1 MKRLMI
7 ILLLLVSN
15 VALSQSNDSI
25 VSYTYTQNDS
35 INPIEKRVY
44 VVDDSETDK
53 VYKLIRVVDLK
64 AVRKD

>member
-1 MKRLMI
+1 MKRIMITLLMLSSTI
-7 ILLLLVSN
+7 V
-15 VALSQSNDSI
+15 LSQSNDSI

-35 INPIEKRVY
+35 INPIQKRVY

-53 VYKLIRVVDLK
+53 VYKLVRVIDLK